1 MGEHDQLVKREA
13 PGFELPYTSWR
24 CILLSVDVKLPQKPI
39 QGFEVVA
46 FIQRL

>member
-1 MGEHDQLVKREA
+1 MGENDQLEKLQA
-13 PGFELPYTSWR
+13 PGFELPYTSR
-24 CILLSVDVKLPQKPI
+24 RRIPLLADIKLPQKPI